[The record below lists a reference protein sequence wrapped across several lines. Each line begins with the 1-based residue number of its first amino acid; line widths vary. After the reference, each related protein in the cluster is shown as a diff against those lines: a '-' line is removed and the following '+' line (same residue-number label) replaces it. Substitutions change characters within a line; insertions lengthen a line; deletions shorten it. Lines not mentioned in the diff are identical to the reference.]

1 MKEKT
6 YGIFEFLAQYFG
18 MTLPVKYGTTFPPKK
33 EEKGLKME
41 KFSSKKEYITE
52 SMKQLREQGWRLR
65 FNIDDARIFS
75 IMYHKTPAPNGECK
89 VFFSVRSWKDEFSRP
104 KAREAL
110 LTHWKN
116 DTHYIEIKEE
126 DLFDNDVILDTI
138 LAQREN
144 FPYEFGSDFNLL
156 DY

>member
-6 YGIFEFLAQYFG
+6 YGIMDFLAQAFG
-18 MTLPVKYGTTFPPKK
+18 VTLPVEIGTTFPIKK

-41 KFSSKKEYITE
+41 KFSSKKKYITE

-65 FNIDDARIFS
+65 FNIDDSRIFS
-75 IMYHKTPAPNGECK
+75 IMYHKTPNSNGECK
-89 VFFSVRSWKDEFSRP
+89 VYFSVRSCKDEFSRP

-116 DTHYIEIKEE
+116 DTHYLSIVED
-126 DLFDNDVILDTI
+126 DLFDNEVIFDTI
-138 LAQREN
+138 LDQQDR
-144 FPYEFGSDFNLL
+144 FPYEFRSDFSLL